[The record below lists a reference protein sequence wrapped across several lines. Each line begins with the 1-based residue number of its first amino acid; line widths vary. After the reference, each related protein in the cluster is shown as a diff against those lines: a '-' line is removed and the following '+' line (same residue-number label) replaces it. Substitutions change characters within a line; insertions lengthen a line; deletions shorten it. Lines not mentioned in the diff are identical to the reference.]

1 VVLGVVYFPC
11 WLEGGWVGADISIY
25 VKYQLGKCPNM
36 CFFCTQKPAIH
47 CPSIRMGPFLLQIEA
62 GIMSYT
68 RMCLDSCGSLC
79 VQIGFKLT
87 MTAKTLI
94 GWFCMGKQHVLAYI
108 PNYLVVSLHIF
119 CNGDFCYKDSIPR
132 DTLWFGLVG
141 GLLWRF
147 CGEKWGLRTL
157 RAIRHVR
164 RNRLISSLG
173 PRGSSTDSTKLEISQ
188 FWRKYSSHIS
198 KVTPFGA
205 SDDYL

>member
-1 VVLGVVYFPC
+1 MSVSWCKFAKKPPGSQRGSTGEMSKYVLFLHSEASHPLPLNPIVTIFASNWSWHYELHEDVLGFT
-11 WLEGGWVGADISIY
+11 WV
-25 VKYQLGKCPNM
+25 
-36 CFFCTQKPAIH
+36 T
-47 CPSIRMGPFLLQIEA
+47 
-62 GIMSYT
+62 
-68 RMCLDSCGSLC
+68 LC
-79 VQIGFKLT
+79 ANWQGFKLT
-87 MTAKTLI
+87 MTTQTLI